1 MSIHVGIE
9 HRTTYRFDRP
19 VGLSPHVIRLRPAPH
34 SRTPILAYSL
44 KVTPA
49 EHFVNWQQD
58 PFGNYLARFVFPE
71 KATELTV
78 TVDLVADMTVINP
91 FDFFIDEE
99 ARAFPFAYDGGLA
112 RDLAPYL
119 VLAEG
124 GPLLDEWMAALPALP
139 VDGMATVDFLVEI
152 NARVQRAVDYSIR
165 MEPGVQTP
173 DETLEKHLGSC
184 RDSAWLLVQIL
195 RRLGL
200 AARFVSGYL
209 VQLVADLK
217 PVDGPS
223 GPTADFTDLHAWTE
237 VYVPGA
243 GWIGMDPTSGLFA
256 GEGHIPLACT
266 PEPSSAAAIT
276 GLVDP
281 CETTFEYTNIVRR
294 VHEDPRVTLPYSPSQ
309 WASIDALGHHV
320 DDVLVAGDVR
330 LTMGG
335 EPTFVSIDDMES
347 PQWTTAADGPEKRVL
362 AGETARRL
370 AKRFAR
376 GGVLH
381 YGQGKWYPGEPL
393 PRWQIAVLWRTDGD
407 ALWADPA
414 LLGDPSG
421 VGRCTDEKVRA
432 LSNAIAGGLGIP
444 IELCVPAHEDP
455 LFALWTEARL
465 PAGDPP
471 KDALH
476 AADLAD
482 EDERS
487 RAAITRALDDGH
499 GEPAGYAIPVHR
511 VVLPH
516 PVPAVEGEAALAP
529 RYGGWGTTRW
539 ALRRGELFLVPG
551 DSPMG
556 LRLPLDSLS
565 WTPGPGEPDVSPFAE
580 RDALAQAV
588 RAAGETD
595 TPAATIV
602 PVATAPT
609 TALCVQLRDGH
620 PFVFLPPL
628 ARLEDAVELL
638 AIVEAAATAV
648 HAAVVLEGYPLP
660 RDPRVQALVVAPDPG
675 VIEVNV
681 HPAGSWDELVAITTT
696 VHEEARL
703 TRLGTETFQLDGSHS
718 GTGGGNHITLGAAKA
733 ADSPLLRRP
742 DLLRSLLTFWQH
754 HPSLSYLFSGR
765 FIGPTSQSPR
775 VDEGRAESLYEL
787 EIAFAELERVDE
799 SVEEGKPRPWLVD
812 RLLRHLLTDITGNTH
827 RAEFCI
833 DKLFSPD
840 SERGRLGLL
849 ELRGFEMPPHPQMSL
864 VQGLLVRSLVARFWT
879 TPYKAP
885 LVRWGTELHDRFLLP
900 HFAAA
905 DVNDVVRDLQA
916 NGFAFD
922 PAWLAPFVEFRF
934 PRLGTVQIGDVHLE
948 VRGAIEPWHV
958 LGEEVAATATARYV
972 DSSVE
977 RMQVLVRGVTEG
989 RHVVTC
995 NGVPIPLQPT
1005 GTPGEM
1011 VAGIRYKAWQPTSAL
1026 HPTIKV
1032 HVPLVIDLVDRWNGR
1047 SLGGCTY
1054 HVAHPGGRN
1063 YDTFPVNA
1071 NEAEA
1076 RRRVRFE
1083 TRGHTPGVID
1093 IAALDAASQ
1102 ALIRDG
1108 AVRHEYPRTLDL
1120 RRVAPPL
1127 QAGPR

>member
-9 HRTTYRFDRP
+9 HRTSYRFDRP

-44 KVTPA
+44 RVTPA

-71 KATELTV
+71 KATEFTV
-78 TVDLVADMTVINP
+78 TVDLMADMTVINP

-99 ARAFPFAYDGGLA
+99 SRSFPFAYDVGLK

-119 VLAEG
+119 VPGEA
-124 GPLLDEWMAALPALP
+124 GPLLDDWMAALPKLP
-139 VDGMATVDFLVEI
+139 AGGMATVDFLVDI
-152 NARVQRAVDYSIR
+152 NAGVQRDVDYSIR

-173 DETLEKHLGSC
+173 DETLEKRLGSC
-184 RDSAWLLVQIL
+184 RDSAWLLVQVL

-276 GLVDP
+276 GMVDFA
-281 CETTFEYTNIVRR
+281 ETTFEYTNIVRR
-294 VHEDPRVTLPYSPSQ
+294 IHEDPRVTLPYSPSQ
-309 WASIDALGHHV
+309 WKAIDALGHHV
-320 DDVLVAGDVR
+320 DDVLTEGDVR

-370 AKRFAR
+370 AKRFAD

-393 PRWQIAVLWRTDGD
+393 PRWQIAVLWRTDGSP
-407 ALWADPA
+407 LWADPMVLA
-414 LLGDPSG
+414 DPSG
-421 VGRCTDEKVRA
+421 PGTCTYEKARA
-432 LSNAIAGGLGIP
+432 LSFAIAARLGIP
-444 IELCVPAHEDP
+444 HELCVAAFEDP

-465 PAGDPP
+465 PAADPP
-471 KDALH
+471 RTPVSP
-476 AADLAD
+476 ADLD
-482 EDERS
+482 TKDERQ
-487 RAAITRALDDGH
+487 RAAITQALDEGR
-499 GEPAGYAIPVHR
+499 GEPAGFAIPVHR
-511 VVLPH
+511 VVVPRA
-516 PVPAVEGEAALAP
+516 PAVDTDPATP
-529 RYGGWGTTRW
+529 PTYGGWGTTKWR
-539 ALRRGELFLVPG
+539 LRRGALFLVPG
-551 DSPMG
+551 DSPLG
-556 LRLPLDSLS
+556 LRLPLDSLR
-565 WTPGPGEPDVSPFAE
+565 WIPGPTEPDVSPFAE
-580 RDALAQAV
+580 RDSLAPPA
-588 RAAGETD
+588 AAGAPV
-595 TPAATIV
+595 PATVV
-602 PVATAPT
+602 PADTAPT
-609 TALCVQLRDGH
+609 TALCVQVRNGH
-620 PFVFLPPL
+620 PHVFLPPL

-638 AIVEAAATAV
+638 AIVEAAACEV
-648 HAAVVLEGYPLP
+648 GAAVVLEGYPLP
-660 RDPRVQALVVAPDPG
+660 RDPRMQALVVAPDPG

-775 VDEGRAESLYEL
+775 VDEGRTESLYEL
-787 EIAFAELERVDE
+787 EIAFNELERIDE

-864 VQGLLVRSLVARFWT
+864 VQGLLVRTLVARFWK

-905 DVNDVVRDLQA
+905 DVNDVVSDLQA

-977 RMQVLVRGVTEG
+977 R
-989 RHVVTC
+989 
-995 NGVPIPLQPT
+995 
-1005 GTPGEM
+1005 
-1011 VAGIRYKAWQPTSAL
+1011 
-1026 HPTIKV
+1026 
-1032 HVPLVIDLVDRWNGR
+1032 
-1047 SLGGCTY
+1047 
-1054 HVAHPGGRN
+1054 
-1063 YDTFPVNA
+1063 
-1071 NEAEA
+1071 
-1076 RRRVRFE
+1076 
-1083 TRGHTPGVID
+1083 
-1093 IAALDAASQ
+1093 
-1102 ALIRDG
+1102 
-1108 AVRHEYPRTLDL
+1108 L
-1120 RRVAPPL
+1120 RCS
-1127 QAGPR
+1127 